1 MRIAGAW
8 TSGEGLSPEVLRR
21 KQIIEQHAR
30 PGESWQDAEFRLF
43 GATRIPSPDADDEAI
58 TEQPKIHPWSA
69 ITGAMLIP
77 FLFNPDA
84 DPVIPRPFYAART
97 TTFGNGAS
105 LTYRGKELRSQD
117 RAVWLYIVERMARRD
132 AGLTEFSAVE
142 FCATADWDSGK
153 ASQGR
158 LRDCLLRL
166 QSCSLAVRHG
176 DCGAAVP
183 LLSAFWWTDARGDRD
198 NAVVRRYTT
207 AVPIDLV
214 EIISKR

>member
-1 MRIAGAW
+1 MRGAGAW
-8 TSGEGLSPEVLRR
+8 TSGENPSPEALRR
-21 KQIIEQHAR
+21 KQIIERYAR
-30 PGESWQDAEFRLF
+30 PGESWQDAESRLF
-43 GATRIPSPDADDEAI
+43 GATRPAAPDADDEAI
-58 TEQPKIHPWSA
+58 TEQPEIHPWST

-77 FLFNPDA
+77 FLFNPDG
-84 DPVIPRPFYAART
+84 DPATLRPFHAART
-97 TTFGNGAS
+97 TAFSNGAS
-105 LTYRGKELRSQD
+105 LTYRGKELRLQD

-132 AGLTEFSAVE
+132 ARLTEFSAVE
-142 FCATADWDSGK
+142 FCATADWGAGK
-153 ASQGR
+153 APQGR